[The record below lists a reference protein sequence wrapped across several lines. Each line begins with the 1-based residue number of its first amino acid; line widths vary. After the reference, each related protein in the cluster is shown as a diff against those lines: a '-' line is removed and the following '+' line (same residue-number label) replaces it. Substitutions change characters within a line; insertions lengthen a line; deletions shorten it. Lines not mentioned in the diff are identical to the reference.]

1 MAEDDE
7 DEEAERAI
15 GDLAGGIAK
24 DGADA
29 WGVEACID
37 VEPVAGGDP
46 GEDAEREEEGF
57 DFGGEEK
64 FVGEGEPLAE
74 GVGEFEGGRG
84 EADVG

>member
-15 GDLAGGIAK
+15 GDLAGGIAE

-29 WGVEACID
+29 RGVEAGVD
-37 VEPVAGGDP
+37 VEPVAGRDP
-46 GEDAEREEEGF
+46 GENAEGEEEGF
-57 DFGGEEK
+57 DFWGEEE

-84 EADVG
+84 EEDVG